1 MPALYY
7 LSVTLH
13 LLAAFF
19 WLGGMLFLAAV
30 GAPVLR
36 QVEPAELRQRL
47 FHLLGMRLRP
57 PGWAAIITL
66 LVTGVVNL
74 HYRGWLQWDGLLGTA
89 AFWTTPLGKALAV
102 KLVTVAVM
110 VGTSAWHDF
119 VLGPRA
125 GLATPGSP
133 EALALRRQ
141 TALLGRVAA
150 IVGLVLIVAAVRVA
164 RGG

>member
-1 MPALYY
+1 MPTLYY
-7 LSVTLH
+7 VSVTLH

-36 QVEPAELRQRL
+36 TVEPPELRQRL
-47 FHLLGMRLRP
+47 FHVLGTRMRG
-57 PGWAAIITL
+57 PGWVAIGTL
-66 LVTGVVNL
+66 LVTGTLNL
-74 HYRGWLQWDGLLGTA
+74 HYRGWLRWDGGLGTGAFWATPLGTA
-89 AFWTTPLGKALAV
+89 LAI
-102 KLVTVAVM
+102 KLVSVTLM

-125 GLATPGSP
+125 GVAVPGSA
-133 EALALRRQ
+133 EALRLRRQ
-141 TALLGRVAA
+141 TALLGRVSAV
-150 IVGLVLIVAAVRVA
+150 IGLVLIGAAVRVA